1 MSAGPTPR
9 SSFLAALL
17 PLLSCAPSGQ
27 EVPDKLDITDI
38 VPGGASGTEGA
49 GGADGSSGTGG
60 ASATYTWEGPE
71 VAAVE
76 GRAWGGLGIN
86 IPDLGCSL
94 WWQLVGDEVPCDS
107 CDLAFEVIAEGIGDT
122 CGVGVSDVAF
132 QLEFVDGRAYG
143 FDLYWGASA
152 IGGGVA
158 AWDGTSDAGY
168 HYYGFIH
175 YP

>member
-17 PLLSCAPSGQ
+17 PLISCAPPSQ

-38 VPGGASGTEGA
+38 VPGGAGNAQGGEG
-49 GGADGSSGTGG
+49 GGTGG
-60 ASATYTWEGPE
+60 ASVIYTWEGPE
-71 VAAVE
+71 ITAVE
-76 GRAWGGLGIN
+76 GRAWGGLGID

-107 CDLAFEVIAEGIGDT
+107 CDLAFELVAEGLDDT
-122 CGVGVSDVAF
+122 CGVGASDVAF

-158 AWDGTSDAGY
+158 AWDGYSDAGY
-168 HYYGFIH
+168 RYYGFVN
-175 YP
+175 YR